1 MEFTIWDV
9 LLRLF
14 LFFILP
20 NILSMLLGFLLYW
33 FGAKKVGHYFV
44 AMSSTLLG
52 FLHKWLESHCPYDYD
67 EECRCWTCSHYEE
80 CAMPCYNHLNYIR
93 NSKK

>member
-1 MEFTIWDV
+1 MEFTIWDI

-33 FGAKKVGHYFV
+33 LGAKKVGHYFV
-44 AMSSTLLG
+44 AMSATHFS
-52 FLHKWLESHCPYDYD
+52 FLEKWLESHCPYDID

-80 CAMPCYNHLNYIR
+80 CYMSRFNHFKDKR
-93 NSKK
+93 NS